1 MISADLIKQ
10 TAREVGFDLC
20 GVVSAAPLLE
30 AEGRFRRW
38 LEAGNHSSLHYLE
51 RHLDKRFHPDRLVE
65 GCRTV
70 AVCAVA
76 YRNRFRQAKGEAPG
90 IASYALMTDYHQ
102 TIKEMLLAL
111 AERLRVTSPELRFRA
126 FVDSAPLG
134 EKPLAVRA
142 GLGWQGRHSLL
153 ITPQWGSS
161 VLLGELLLSEEADAY
176 DTPFEGERCGSCRA
190 CIEACPNGAI
200 GEDRT
205 VDTRRC
211 IACRT
216 IERGEEP
223 IDLSGWIFGCD
234 RCQEVCPH
242 NRLQGEGINPRFE
255 GEIDPEAWPRERWLT
270 LTEEE
275 FNRHFGHT
283 PLMRAGLKHLQ
294 SLLTEQDK
302 EGGV

>member
-1 MISADLIKQ
+1 MISAELIKQ
-10 TAREVGFDLC
+10 AAREVGFDLC
-20 GVVSAAPLLE
+20 GVVPATPLLE

-65 GCRTV
+65 GCRSV
-70 AVCAVA
+70 VVCAVA
-76 YRNRFRQAKGEAPG
+76 YRNHFREAKGDTPK

-102 TIKEMLLAL
+102 TIKQMLLTL
-111 AERLRVTSPELRFRA
+111 AERLRAALPELRFRA

-134 EKPLAVRA
+134 EKSLAVKA

-153 ITPQWGSS
+153 VTPQWGSS
-161 VLLGELLLSEEADAY
+161 VLLGELLLSEEADCY

-216 IERGEEP
+216 IERGDQR
-223 IDLSGWIFGCD
+223 IDLEGWIFGCD

-242 NRLQGEGINPRFE
+242 NRPQGVGINPRFE
-255 GEIDPEAWPRERWLT
+255 PDIDPKAWPRERWLT
-270 LTEEE
+270 LSEEE
-275 FNRHFGHT
+275 FQACFGHT
-283 PLMRAGLKHLQ
+283 PLMRAGLKHLR
-294 SLLTEQDK
+294 SLLLQED
-302 EGGV
+302 